1 MLKFF
6 SKTCATVFI
15 FTILTNL
22 FITVSD
28 AKESKELAKLMKEID
43 TKYKMAEA
51 ISGYYQ
57 FSDEDWQTFYE
68 SGTKVAE
75 LTEIVQ
81 EKFGRPDNGQYNKLM
96 EVMRDAA
103 QKMADV
109 VKKSKGE
116 EGSLEEVQW
125 QVRRL
130 RNSCAN
136 CHRLLNIHLYPNLY
150 KIKKQNRTGGIAND
164 WGKPDE

>member
-6 SKTCATVFI
+6 SKTCVTVFI
-15 FTILTNL
+15 FSIITNL
-22 FITVSD
+22 FIISSH
-28 AKESKELAKLMKEID
+28 AKESNELAQLMKDID

-57 FSDEDWQTFYE
+57 FSDEDWQTFYD
-68 SGTKVAE
+68 SGTKVSE

-81 EKFGRPDNGQYNKLM
+81 EKYGRPGNPQYERLM
-96 EVMRDAA
+96 EEMRDSA

-125 QVRRL
+125 QVRRM

-136 CHRLLNIHLYPNLY
+136 CHRLLNIHIYPNLY